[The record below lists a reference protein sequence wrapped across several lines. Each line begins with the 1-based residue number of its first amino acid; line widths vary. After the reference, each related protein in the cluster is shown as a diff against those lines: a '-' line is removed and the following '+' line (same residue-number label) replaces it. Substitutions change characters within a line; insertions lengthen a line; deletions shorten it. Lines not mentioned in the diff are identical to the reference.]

1 MRRVDYA
8 SRSYVRHYDE
18 HGCQYEFDLMTIAS
32 DKKFQAA
39 MLRAIMAGAERP
51 PMRFDAWRAL
61 VRKLEDDGVLRRRKR
76 A

>member
-1 MRRVDYA
+1 M
-8 SRSYVRHYDE
+8 RHYDD
-18 HGCQYEFDLMTIAS
+18 HGCQYEFDLLTIES

-39 MLRAIMAGAERP
+39 MLRAIMSGAERP
-51 PMRFDAWRAL
+51 PMRFEAWRAL